1 MTDWLAGGHGNDVF
15 VFGPGDGADTVTDFS
30 SGTDK
35 VDLTDFEI
43 ESVEDLDMAA
53 DDDGVTIDLGDIDG
67 GTILLADLTTLPDA
81 GDFLV

>member
-1 MTDWLAGGHGNDVF
+1 MF

-35 VDLTDFEI
+35 VDLTAFEI
-43 ESVEDLDMAA
+43 ESVENLDMATG
-53 DDDGVTIDLGDIDG
+53 DEGVTVDLGDIDG
-67 GTILLADLTTLPDA
+67 GTILLAGLTTLPDA